1 MSSRKIEI
9 FKTSDCIGK
18 ERLTKYVQGK
28 MTDAEKHAIEK
39 HLTDCELCS
48 DAAEGLALLTSMK
61 PLDETIRQVSDKY
74 PPSAKQTPSINRW
87 YYAAASVAI
96 LIATGWIISNYSFK
110 QENTAEHISTPAAQQ
125 KLNTETPP
133 SNSDAKLNEST
144 IQPQPPPPPAEE
156 KMQQASKNIMAA
168 QNAMVAKASTEDKAF
183 AATEPVQNNEAVA
196 EPPSVDVAAPI
207 ATESASAGAVAPVK
221 SATKNIEGLKVYDY
235 SGEYK
240 REKNITKEDNGI
252 PARYESRKDMEKSK
266 TLNNM
271 QSRTI
276 AYQDF
281 LSEALADYNNK
292 KYASAI
298 NKLQL
303 LLSDNHSDVN
313 ALFYTAMSYSES
325 QQYDKALHF
334 LDRLDAQSNNT
345 FNQESAWHRSL
356 LLLQKGEMDKAKE
369 LLQKII
375 SAKGFYA
382 TAAQQKLS
390 EIK

>member
-1 MSSRKIEI
+1 
-9 FKTSDCIGK
+9 
-18 ERLTKYVQGK
+18 
-28 MTDAEKHAIEK
+28 
-39 HLTDCELCS
+39 
-48 DAAEGLALLTSMK
+48 
-61 PLDETIRQVSDKY
+61 
-74 PPSAKQTPSINRW
+74 
-87 YYAAASVAI
+87 
-96 LIATGWIISNYSFK
+96 
-110 QENTAEHISTPAAQQ
+110 
-125 KLNTETPP
+125 
-133 SNSDAKLNEST
+133 
-144 IQPQPPPPPAEE
+144 
-156 KMQQASKNIMAA
+156 
-168 QNAMVAKASTEDKAF
+168 
-183 AATEPVQNNEAVA
+183 
-196 EPPSVDVAAPI
+196 
-207 ATESASAGAVAPVK
+207 
-221 SATKNIEGLKVYDY
+221 TKNIEGLKVYDY